1 MQAALANQYERI
13 TVLVPLK
20 ERKRFRAIVKA
31 LGYEIEKKNSIDRA
45 LNDNFAGRVNHYESL
60 EDLKKA
66 IG

>member
-45 LNDNFAGRVNHYESL
+45 LNDIFEGRVNHYESL